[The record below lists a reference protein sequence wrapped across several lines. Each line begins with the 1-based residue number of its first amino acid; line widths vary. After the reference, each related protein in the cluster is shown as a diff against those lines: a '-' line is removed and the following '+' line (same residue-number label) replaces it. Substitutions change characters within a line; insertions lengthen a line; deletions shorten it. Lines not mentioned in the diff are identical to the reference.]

1 LGDINSRLTRLPRE
15 VFGVH
20 WSEKTAFRGALV
32 IGAVCGFGSLLV
44 YRSSGYSTRML
55 LLWLVGLAGLSVFL
69 WSESRVLPRIAKLD
83 LVAPFALAAA
93 VAPLYLVSLY
103 REPVQVSSDE
113 VAVMGVSE
121 YYAEAS
127 DVDPFGVSMYLGR
140 PTMLFLAWG
149 RLGEALG
156 GIDLYHMRLLHALVG
171 LLTIAACYALFR
183 QLLPRHWA
191 AFATVVVGV
200 SHSMFMISRLAMREN
215 TALLIEVVAFALLL
229 WGLRNQHLLAT
240 FWGGVIAGLGFYV
253 YFPSRAT
260 FPLWAAFLLAVGLLF
275 RKAFTPR
282 RLLIV
287 GSTALA
293 GFVLMAAPI
302 VIAESKAPDDPAS
315 QPSKDSLM
323 LFELG
328 RQKQMQWVN
337 ASTFEEAWKINIE
350 RGLTAFNN
358 KVVDNGF
365 IYDNYGHGFV
375 DPLTGILLWFGVGIV
390 VVRLVRRRSDEG
402 PLLMLAS
409 FVILWLSFAFVV
421 NKAPNYTRLLITL
434 PFVAYFVTVTV
445 RFAAERWRSVRFA
458 PAAIV
463 ATALVA
469 LVAWNVSIAGDFI
482 DKGKREGEPIGSTG
496 RYVASLKDKPG
507 MKFYLATSEAWP
519 YHVWGTSMDRMT
531 LFAKHPTQVGPAVD
545 PSQLQSFNVAPPV
558 ALFMRRE
565 AWLPAAT
572 QLADRFP
579 RGRIRNVTP
588 DGSRVVLE
596 VPS

>member
-1 LGDINSRLTRLPRE
+1 MGDINSRLTRLPRE
-15 VFGVH
+15 VFGVR

-55 LLWLVGLAGLSVFL
+55 LLWLAGLAGLSVFL
-69 WSESRVLPRIAKLD
+69 WSESRVLPRVAKLD

-113 VAVMGVSE
+113 VAVMGVSK

-200 SHSMFMISRLAMREN
+200 GHSMFMISRLAMREN
-215 TALLIEVVAFALLL
+215 TALLVEVVAFALLL

-260 FPLWAAFLLAVGLLF
+260 FPLWVAFLLAVGLLF

-302 VIAESKAPDDPAS
+302 VIAESKAPNDPAS

-402 PLLMLAS
+402 PLLMLVS

-469 LVAWNVSIAGDFI
+469 LVVWNVSIAGDFI

-507 MKFYLATSEAWP
+507 MKFYLATSEASP
-519 YHVWGTSMDRMT
+519 YHVWGTHMDRMT
-531 LFAKHPTQVGPAVD
+531 LFAKDPTQVGPAVD
-545 PSQLQSFNVAPPV
+545 PYQLQSFNVAPPV

>member
-1 LGDINSRLTRLPRE
+1 MGDINSRLTRLPRE

-32 IGAVCGFGSLLV
+32 VGAVCGFGSLLV

-55 LLWLVGLAGLSVFL
+55 LLWLAGLAGLSVFL

-113 VAVMGVSE
+113 VAVMGVSK

-156 GIDLYHMRLLHALVG
+156 GLDLYHMRLLHALVG

-183 QLLPRHWA
+183 QLLPRNWA

-200 SHSMFMISRLAMREN
+200 GHSMFMISRLAMREN
-215 TALLIEVVAFALLL
+215 TSLLIEVVAFALLL
-229 WGLRNQHLLAT
+229 WGLRNQHLFAT

-253 YFPSRAT
+253 YFPARAT

-275 RKAFTPR
+275 RKAFMPR
-282 RLLIV
+282 RLLIL

-302 VIAESKAPDDPAS
+302 VIAESQAPNDPAS

-328 RQKQMQWVN
+328 RQKQMEWVN

-402 PLLMLAS
+402 PLLMLVS

-482 DKGKREGEPIGSTG
+482 DKGKREGDPIGSTG

-545 PSQLQSFNVAPPV
+545 PYQLQSFNVAPPV

-565 AWLPAAT
+565 AWQAAAT
-572 QLADRFP
+572 QLADTFP